1 MTEIVLLR
9 HGETEW
15 DRQNRLHGH
24 APVSLTKSGRE
35 SVEKLGRGL
44 ASTYDFDRLLAA
56 DTPAARETVALVRLT
71 GVEPDATLESAWRPR
86 DAGVLQGLAYDRLE
100 LDVQAKRPL
109 TDVDVLETRPRG
121 GEDLEIGRER
131 VLDRWQRLC
140 EATADDE
147 TVLVVTH
154 DFPIATIIASIA
166 GADPV
171 NSMGEY
177 APAECS
183 ITTVQLTAEEP
194 RISDPGIEPGRIVS
208 GQATPMQ

>member
-24 APVSLTKSGRE
+24 APVPLTESGRE
-35 SVEKLGRGL
+35 SVETLGRGL
-44 ASTYDFDRLLAA
+44 ASTYDFDRLIAA
-56 DTPAARETVALVRLT
+56 DTPAAKETVALVRLT
-71 GVEPDATLESAWRPR
+71 GVEPTATLESAWRPR
-86 DAGVLQGLAYDRLE
+86 DAGVHQGLEYDRLE
-100 LDVQAKRPL
+100 LDVQGKRPL
-109 TDVDVLETRPRG
+109 TDVHVLESRPRG
-121 GEDLEIGRER
+121 GEPLEDGRER
-131 VLDRWQRLC
+131 VLDRWQQLC
-140 EATADDE
+140 ETAAGDE
-147 TVLVVTH
+147 SVLVVTH

-171 NSMGEY
+171 NSLAEY

-194 RISDPGIEPGRIVS
+194 RISDPGLEPGRIVS
-208 GQATPMQ
+208 